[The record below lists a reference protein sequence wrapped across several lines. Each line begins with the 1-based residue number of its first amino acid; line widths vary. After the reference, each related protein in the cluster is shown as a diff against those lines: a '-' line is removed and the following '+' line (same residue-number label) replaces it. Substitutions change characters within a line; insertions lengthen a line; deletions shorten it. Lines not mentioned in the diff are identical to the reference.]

1 MDAMNRVRLAHGLR
15 PLVAD
20 RRLETVARA
29 HCAWML
35 RTGRMSHSGFP
46 TRITRSHAR
55 GRVFGEN
62 LAWAAGSYESPT
74 AIVNAWLAS
83 PEHRQNL
90 LRPGFHRIGLG
101 RYVGEFAGFD
111 HAAVVTADFAG
122 R

>member
-1 MDAMNRVRLAHGLR
+1 MNRVRTAHGLR

-20 RRLETVARA
+20 HGLETVARA

-35 RTGRMSHSGFP
+35 RTGQMSHSGFP
-46 TRITRSHAR
+46 NRIVRSHAH
-55 GRVFGEN
+55 GPVFGEN
-62 LAWAAGSYESPT
+62 LAWGVGSYESPT

-83 PEHRQNL
+83 PEHRDNL

-101 RYVGEFAGFD
+101 RYVGRFAGFD

-122 R
+122 S